1 MGAALRN
8 GPQIVVAALVAAGLI
23 GALVLG
29 QGARDREIDASV
41 LGVRT
46 LAPWLR
52 SQGMAVERSN
62 PRLNPLAETIAL
74 RIIPLYDVDLFSTQ
88 DPPTTQAEAYF
99 APTLREIEHE
109 DLIYRL
115 DWVPTLIVLPKWV
128 AGTVEGRIAHP
139 ATRIPPRELARLM
152 RQIGYQG
159 IELPPPGDGFLK
171 AALPEGTLALFSPQL
186 FQTGS
191 LPRSCTAEVSFPE
204 GILLARCDGPKSK
217 GSVYVLS
224 DPDVL
229 NNHGLTVADNALV
242 AAGLVKGI
250 LGPDGTGDEDHF
262 VYLDTSPEDLV
273 DYEGSAAERRDYTR
287 GAAEFERFFAP
298 PLAGMW
304 ATLLIVLGLA
314 FWRGAVRFG
323 PVRADGAAL
332 PEQSRIV
339 ALATNARLLRMAG
352 HDGRM
357 AADFV
362 QNGLTD
368 LARQTFGP
376 AYGSGPAGRERLFS
390 HLARRDPD
398 ATGAFRAAAD
408 AVMQR
413 AAQMTPADLRR
424 HLDTYCS
431 LLEKLTHADD
441 ADGLPRPR

>member
-1 MGAALRN
+1 MRN
-8 GPQIVVAALVAAGLI
+8 GPQILVAGLVAAGLI

-41 LGVRT
+41 LGVKT

-52 SQGMAVERSN
+52 SQGMAAERSN

-74 RIIPLYDVDLFSTQ
+74 RIIPLYDTDLFATQ
-88 DPPTTQAEAYF
+88 DPPTTQVEAYF
-99 APTLREIEHE
+99 SSTLREMDHE
-109 DLIYRL
+109 DLIDRL

-139 ATRIPPRELARLM
+139 ATRIPTRELARLM

-159 IELPPPGDGFLK
+159 LEFPPPAGGFVRD
-171 AALPEGTLALFSPQL
+171 ARPEGALALFAAQL
-186 FQTGS
+186 FRTGS
-191 LPRSCTAEVSFPE
+191 LPRSCSAEIALPE
-204 GILLARCDGPKSK
+204 GVLLARCDGPKSK
-217 GSVYVLS
+217 GSVYLLS

-229 NNHGLTVADNALV
+229 NNHGLTVADNAMV
-242 AAGLVKGI
+242 AAGLVKSI
-250 LGPDGTGDEDHF
+250 VRSQGTGDEDRF
-262 VYLDTSPEDLV
+262 VYLDTSSEDLV
-273 DYEGSAAERRDYTR
+273 EYEGSAAERRDYTR
-287 GAAEFERFFAP
+287 GTAEFERFLAP

-332 PEQSRIV
+332 PEQSKIV

-362 QNGLTD
+362 QNGLSD

-376 AYGSGPAGRERLFS
+376 AFGSGPQGRERLFT

-408 AVMQR
+408 ALVQR

-424 HLDTYCS
+424 HLDLYCS